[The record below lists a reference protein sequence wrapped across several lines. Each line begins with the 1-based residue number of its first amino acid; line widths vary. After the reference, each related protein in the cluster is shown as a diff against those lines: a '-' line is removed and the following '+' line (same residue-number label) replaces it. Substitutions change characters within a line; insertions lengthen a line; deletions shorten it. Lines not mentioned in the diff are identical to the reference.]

1 MQLTHQYRITI
12 LGPQGSG
19 KGTQGE
25 LLAARLRVPELSM
38 GQMLRDEVA
47 RGGERGKL
55 VDSIISKGHHVP
67 AELSMDLFQDRIAK
81 PDCARGFI
89 IDGFPRNLDQYAL
102 YQPMGG
108 PTHVV
113 ALELS
118 DDAAVERL
126 GGRLQCAC
134 GMIYH
139 VKFSPPKKPGVCDA
153 CGGKLVR
160 RDDDTPEVIRE
171 RLKLYHEKTEP
182 VFAKY
187 DELGILHRVDAGPSI
202 PEVQTA
208 IVKALGL

>member
-1 MQLTHQYRITI
+1 MQLTHKYRISV

-19 KGTQGE
+19 KGTQSE
-25 LLAARLRVPELSM
+25 LLAKRLGVPALSM

-47 RGGERGKL
+47 VGGERGKL

-67 AELSMDLFQDRIAK
+67 AELSMDLFRDRVAQ
-81 PDCARGFI
+81 PDCQRGFV

-102 YQPMGG
+102 YKPLGG
-108 PTHVV
+108 PTHVI

-126 GGRLQCAC
+126 GGRLQCSC

-139 VKFSPPKKPGVCDA
+139 EKFGPSKKFGVCDS
-153 CGGKLVR
+153 CGGKLER
-160 RDDDTPEVIRE
+160 RHDDTPEVIRE

-182 VFAKY
+182 LFAKY
-187 DELGILHRVDAGPSI
+187 EQEGILYRIDAGPTI
-202 PEVQTA
+202 PEVQAT

>member
-1 MQLTHQYRITI
+1 MKLNHQYRITI

-19 KGTQGE
+19 KGTQSD
-25 LLAARLRVPELSM
+25 LLAKRLGIPALSM

-47 RGGERGKL
+47 RGGERGQL

-67 AELSMDLFQDRIAK
+67 AELSMDLFLERVAQ
-81 PDCARGFI
+81 PDCVRGFV
-89 IDGFPRNLDQYAL
+89 IDGFPRNLNQYAL
-102 YQPMGG
+102 YKPTGG

-126 GGRLQCAC
+126 GGRLGCAC

-139 VKFSPPKKPGVCDA
+139 VKFSPPKKPGVCDS
-153 CGGKLVR
+153 CGGKLER
-160 RDDDTPEVIRE
+160 RHDDTPEVIRE

-182 VFAKY
+182 LFAKY
-187 DELGILHRVDAGPSI
+187 EQEGILCRIDAGPAIS
-202 PEVQTA
+202 EVQA
-208 IVKALGL
+208 EIVKTLGL

>member
-1 MQLTHQYRITI
+1 MLKRPYRITI

-19 KGTQGE
+19 KGTQAE
-25 LLAARLRVPELSM
+25 LLAKQLGIPSLSM

-67 AELSMDLFQDRIAK
+67 AELSMDLFRERIAQ

-89 IDGFPRNLDQYAL
+89 IDGFPRNLDQYKL

-113 ALELS
+113 ALELT

-139 VKFSPPKKPGVCDA
+139 VKFSPPKKPGVCDS
-153 CGGKLVR
+153 CGGKLER
-160 RDDDTPEVIRE
+160 RHDDTPEVIRE

-182 VFAKY
+182 LFARY
-187 DELGILHRVDAGPSI
+187 GQEGILFRIDAGPAI
-202 PEVQTA
+202 PEVQAA
-208 IVKALGL
+208 IVKALKL